1 MKIGQNESLACRKCP
16 VGANCSTIGVTLRE
30 LPLLPGYW
38 RWRRDVADV
47 KRCPGY
53 SHGSANTTGCAG
65 HVTGAGEDEFGNDYC
80 KGKLKGPYCSV
91 CDPELALVSETSYYY
106 NNAIYACE
114 VCTAT
119 YQDVSRVVSWGLLG
133 IVILALL
140 INSCMRC
147 LRARSWHTRP
157 VACGV
162 QAAAAPA
169 SAGRSKYD
177 GGTRRGGEVDSED
190 SGDLGDC

>member
-1 MKIGQNESLACRKCP
+1 VRCPPGTYCRLGILYDCPVDTYSPLYELYERTGCLRCPVYSSSPPRSTSKEQCRCNLRYMKIGENESLACQKCP

-30 LPLLPGYW
+30 LPLFPGYW

-80 KGKLKGPYCSV
+80 KQKLVGPYCSV
-91 CDPELALVSETSYYY
+91 CDPELALVSGTPHYY
-106 NNAIYACE
+106 NSANYACE

-119 YQDVSRVVSWGLLG
+119 YEDLTRVVS
-133 IVILALL
+133 
-140 INSCMRC
+140 
-147 LRARSWHTRP
+147 
-157 VACGV
+157 
-162 QAAAAPA
+162 
-169 SAGRSKYD
+169 
-177 GGTRRGGEVDSED
+177 
-190 SGDLGDC
+190 